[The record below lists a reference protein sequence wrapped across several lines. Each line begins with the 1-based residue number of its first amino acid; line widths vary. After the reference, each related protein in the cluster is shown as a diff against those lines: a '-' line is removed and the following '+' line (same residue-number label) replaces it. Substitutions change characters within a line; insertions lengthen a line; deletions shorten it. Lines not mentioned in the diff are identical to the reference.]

1 MTTELIILCM
11 CISDHHVNGLDFN
24 IMLTYRCVYTYNT
37 SGSYCVYRYDHLH
50 DIIFNFINKT
60 GISMLETDGP
70 YGGQT
75 CSSTNH
81 THHNN
86 YNDSVFQQNCLQTQF
101 YHELKRTN
109 IFINSP
115 DNYFFQGGEKIGMGY
130 NELQYN
136 LPRWEDL
143 TVSRQ
148 SMYDDTYYHIPT
160 QGWMQVPLIQYHG
173 GESHEP

>member
-1 MTTELIILCM
+1 MR
-11 CISDHHVNGLDFN
+11 
-24 IMLTYRCVYTYNT
+24 TYIHQLGEYKFFLL
-37 SGSYCVYRYDHLH
+37 YRYDHIH

-86 YNDSVFQQNCLQTQF
+86 YNDSVFQQNRLQTQF
-101 YHELKRTN
+101 YHELKHTN
-109 IFINSP
+109 IFVNTP
-115 DNYFFQGGEKIGMGY
+115 DNYFFQGGEKTGMGY

-143 TVSRQ
+143 TISRQ
-148 SMYDDTYYHIPT
+148 GMYDDTYYHIPT

-173 GESHEP
+173 GESCNT